1 MCKVASLLS
10 RGAHPVSVLIVAA
23 VLGERCFRPLSQED
37 LGADVAVTGGPS
49 AEHGAQGHLTERGGA
64 ARHGEGR
71 LVPEV
76 RAVKSV
82 MTVIHL
88 VDNCDLMT
96 SLSCPQPVILCY
108 FNTDI

>member
-1 MCKVASLLS
+1 MCKVASLVS

-64 ARHGEGR
+64 ARHREGR

-76 RAVKSV
+76 RAVKSI
-82 MTVIHL
+82 MTAVSHL
-88 VDNCDLMT
+88 VDNCDMMT
-96 SLSCPQPVILCY
+96 SLSLIISFKPEV
-108 FNTDI
+108 